1 VAEEGKPA
9 SRLARP
15 LPPLRPKRSAYGV
28 AVLRSGRGRTHC
40 HSNRVKSN
48 ATLPLAK
55 LIPHNYQSPR
65 RWREKNSK
73 GDLSVLSSNRSVPQA
88 SLRFGLAGTGE
99 WLANSSWVKSRFRV
113 RFCITGVLFVA
124 IARNSHR
131 DQVSVF
137 SSSVRN
143 PRVKVNDAQRFTS
156 LTARLWEL
164 RAAQGSIFVG
174 YLRQPCPDDVVAP
187 IWQTKLPARLWWS
200 NTH

>member
-1 VAEEGKPA
+1 MAGEEFQ
-9 SRLARP
+9 
-15 LPPLRPKRSAYGV
+15 
-28 AVLRSGRGRTHC
+28 GRFVGF
-40 HSNRVKSN
+40 VQ
-48 ATLPLAK
+48 
-55 LIPHNYQSPR
+55 QSKCAP
-65 RWREKNSK
+65 
-73 GDLSVLSSNRSVPQA
+73 A

-124 IARNSHR
+124 IARNSHH
-131 DQVSVF
+131 DQVRVF

-156 LTARLWEL
+156 FTARLWEL

-174 YLRQPCPDDVVAP
+174 YLRQPCPDDVVGP
-187 IWQTKLPARLWWS
+187 IWQTKLPARLRSS

>member
-1 VAEEGKPA
+1 MLGYSGGRGEGPA

-40 HSNRVKSN
+40 HSNRVNSN

-55 LIPHNYQSPR
+55 FHITVSLREDGGRRIPRAICRFCPAIEVR
-65 RWREKNSK
+65 
-73 GDLSVLSSNRSVPQA
+73 PA

-99 WLANSSWVKSRFRV
+99 WLANGSWVESRFRV

-124 IARNSHR
+124 IARNSHH
-131 DQVSVF
+131 DQVRVF

-143 PRVKVNDAQRFTS
+143 PRVKVNDAQRLVAADMAAS
-156 LTARLWEL
+156 LGR
-164 RAAQGSIFVG
+164 
-174 YLRQPCPDDVVAP
+174 
-187 IWQTKLPARLWWS
+187 
-200 NTH
+200 